1 MHNIEEEEHNNNIG
15 KDNEANNNQINN
27 YKDNNYQNKNEQ
39 RYNKG
44 KYYNKDGDNNKY
56 KKNIDYSFLFSF
68 YLNIIKDFITKKI
81 KSEKIEEKLVC
92 LPKETIYQIIVMIDK
107 FDTNDKLLELTYL
120 NNFGIDLDVHK
131 KLKSVISSNT
141 PENEQTF
148 IKTLENL
155 ELKKLLIVYKY
166 LYICSKKVDNLFY
179 KLDLEQID
187 EDLYD
192 DFCEREKKEDD
203 VVLDKFEKERRNRK
217 AFLKAE
223 LNMGSKV
230 LPEDKKVTEMKYDKK
245 KEDKKED
252 KKVDKKDTEE
262 PVNKPKT
269 KLGMLLDNEIIENE
283 ENNNQNK
290 KGKGKGKKKKGKGQF
305 VEFNIRD
312 YDLDKDFPKLK

>member
-1 MHNIEEEEHNNNIG
+1 
-15 KDNEANNNQINN
+15 
-27 YKDNNYQNKNEQ
+27 
-39 RYNKG
+39 
-44 KYYNKDGDNNKY
+44 
-56 KKNIDYSFLFSF
+56 
-68 YLNIIKDFITKKI
+68 
-81 KSEKIEEKLVC
+81 
-92 LPKETIYQIIVMIDK
+92 MIDK

-120 NNFGIDLDVHK
+120 NNFGLDLDVHK
-131 KLKSVISSNT
+131 TLKSVISSNT

-148 IKTLENL
+148 RKTLETL

-230 LPEDKKVTEMKYDKK
+230 LPEDKKVSETKYK

-252 KKVDKKDTEE
+252 KKDNEE

-283 ENNNQNK
+283 ESNQNK

-305 VEFNIRD
+305 VEFNIHD